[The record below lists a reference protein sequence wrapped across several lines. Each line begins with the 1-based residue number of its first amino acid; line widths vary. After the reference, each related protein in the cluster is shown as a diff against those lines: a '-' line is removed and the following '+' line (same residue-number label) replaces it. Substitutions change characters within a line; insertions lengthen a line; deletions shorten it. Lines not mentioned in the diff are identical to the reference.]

1 MKKLYIFALVAML
14 FAACTT
20 DEAQDVAVNIETPDT
35 LTVSFEGDD
44 SRIQLQEGK
53 TVWTEGDFMSVFYR
67 SNANQKWQYQGET
80 GERSGT
86 IKRVTNATATQEL
99 SNIVIVYPYNAN
111 YYINPRSFNVQAFL
125 PAQQTYLKD
134 SYGLDGN
141 IMISSSE
148 YKQFSLKNVCGWLK
162 IQLTGNGERVKS
174 IKLKGNNGEQ
184 VAGEIYINSEDA
196 SCELA
201 ADAGAFG
208 DDTEVGGTIFEDGS
222 VLTSVTLYCRS
233 SVELSSEP
241 TAFYIALP
249 PQTFKNGISIEITD
263 AYGTTITKS
272 TDKEVEIKRNTILP
286 MAAFEVEMEQ
296 KVIANTEI
304 WYTNGS
310 TTDATTPRNE
320 GAFGAN
326 IVSNTYDAEKECW
339 VIKFDSAITS
349 IGNTA
354 FDNCTS
360 LTSVTIPDSV
370 TSIGSRA
377 FSRCTSLTS
386 ITIPDS
392 VTSIGG
398 YAFRDCTSLTSI
410 TIPDSVT
417 SIGDNAFK
425 SCTSLTSVTIPNSV
439 TSIGDWAFF
448 DCTSLTS
455 ITIGNSVASIGS
467 AAFYGCTSLTSV
479 TIPDRVTAIGS
490 SAFNGCTSL
499 TSVTIP
505 DSVTSIGDY
514 AFANCTSLTRVDIT
528 DLSAWCKISF
538 GDFGA
543 TPLFYAAKLYLN
555 GSELTNIT
563 IPSDITEIK
572 SSAFSG
578 CKSLTSVTIPDSVTS
593 IGDDAFHRCK
603 SLTSVTIGNSV
614 TSIGDDAFEE
624 CTSLTSITIPDSV
637 TSIGERAFYNC
648 RSLTSI
654 TIPESVISI
663 ENNAFT
669 DCTGELVLNCNCL
682 GLFGGQFSKVI
693 IGESVTSIGDR
704 AFCECTSLTSVIIGN
719 GVTSIGDA
727 AFYNCTSLTSI
738 TIPDSVTSIGY
749 EAFYKCISLT
759 SITIPESVTSIGN
772 NAFTD
777 CTGEL
782 VLNCNC
788 LGLFGGQ
795 FSKVIIGESV
805 TSIGNAAFDECTS
818 LTSVTIPDSVT
829 SIGDWAFS
837 DCKQLTSVTIGRGVT
852 SIGDWAFFDCISLK
866 VVYCKP
872 ENPPTLGSH
881 VFSYPSEDN
890 TDAYP
895 ICCTYYVPHGSVP
908 LYNGEYQPDS
918 DWRTYADYI
927 EGYNF

>member
-1 MKKLYIFALVAML
+1 MKKLYIFTLVAML

-35 LTVSFEGDD
+35 LTVSFEGDN

-53 TVWTEGDFMSVFYR
+53 TVWTKGDLMSVFYR

-233 SVELSSEP
+233 SVVLSSEP

-263 AYGTTITKS
+263 AYGRTVTKS

-286 MAAFEVEMEQ
+286 MAAFEVEIEQ

-417 SIGDNAFK
+417 SIGDNAFN
-425 SCTSLTSVTIPNSV
+425 SCTSLTSVTIPDSV
-439 TSIGDWAFF
+439 TSIGER
-448 DCTSLTS
+448 
-455 ITIGNSVASIGS
+455 
-467 AAFYGCTSLTSV
+467 AFY
-479 TIPDRVTAIGS
+479 D
-490 SAFNGCTSL
+490 CTSL

-505 DSVTSIGDY
+505 DSVTSIGDA
-514 AFANCTSLTRVDIT
+514 AFYNCTSLT
-528 DLSAWCKISF
+528 
-538 GDFGA
+538 
-543 TPLFYAAKLYLN
+543 
-555 GSELTNIT
+555 T
-563 IPSDITEIK
+563 I
-572 SSAFSG
+572 
-578 CKSLTSVTIPDSVTS
+578 TIPDSVTS
-593 IGDDAFHRCK
+593 IGDSAFRSCTSLTSITIPDSVTSIRDYAFCECS

-614 TSIGDDAFEE
+614 TSIGDYAFSGCTSLKRVDICDLSAWCKLSFGYSANLLSNGAKLYLNGSELTDITIPSDITE
-624 CTSLTSITIPDSV
+624 IKDYTFYNCTSLTSVTIPDSV
-637 TSIGERAFYNC
+637 RKIGNLAFYNC

-693 IGESVTSIGDR
+693 IGESVTSIGEW
-704 AFCECTSLTSVIIGN
+704 AFDECTSLTSVIIGN

-738 TIPDSVTSIGY
+738 TIPDSVTSIG
-749 EAFYKCISLT
+749 ERAFYNCRSLT

-772 NAFTD
+772 WAFTD

-805 TSIGNAAFDECTS
+805 TSIGWSAFHECTS
-818 LTSVTIPDSVT
+818 LTSVIIGNGVT
-829 SIGDWAFS
+829 SIGADAFS

-852 SIGDWAFFDCISLK
+852 SIGNHAFFDCISLK

-872 ENPPTLGSH
+872 DIPPTLGLT
-881 VFSYPSEDN
+881 VFYYLDNEDN
-890 TDAYP
+890 ANAYP
-895 ICCTYYVPHGSVP
+895 ICCTYYVPYGYSFNM
-908 LYNGEYQPDS
+908 YKGEGYDS
-918 DWRTYADYI
+918 DWITYADYI

>member
-1 MKKLYIFALVAML
+1 MKKLYIFTLVAML

-35 LTVSFEGDD
+35 LTVSFEGDN

-53 TVWTEGDFMSVFYR
+53 TVWTKGDLMSVFYR

-233 SVELSSEP
+233 SVVLSSEP

-263 AYGTTITKS
+263 AYGRTVTKS

-286 MAAFEVEMEQ
+286 MAAFEVEIEQ

-417 SIGDNAFK
+417 SIGDNAFN
-425 SCTSLTSVTIPNSV
+425 SCTSLTSVTIPDSV
-439 TSIGDWAFF
+439 TSIGER
-448 DCTSLTS
+448 
-455 ITIGNSVASIGS
+455 
-467 AAFYGCTSLTSV
+467 AFY
-479 TIPDRVTAIGS
+479 D
-490 SAFNGCTSL
+490 CTSL

-505 DSVTSIGDY
+505 DSVTSIGDA
-514 AFANCTSLTRVDIT
+514 AFYNCTSLT
-528 DLSAWCKISF
+528 
-538 GDFGA
+538 
-543 TPLFYAAKLYLN
+543 
-555 GSELTNIT
+555 T
-563 IPSDITEIK
+563 I
-572 SSAFSG
+572 
-578 CKSLTSVTIPDSVTS
+578 TIPDSVTS
-593 IGDDAFHRCK
+593 IGDSAFRSCTSLTSITIPDSVTSIRDYAFCECS

-614 TSIGDDAFEE
+614 TSIGDYAFSGCTSLKRVDICDLSAWCKLSFGYSANLLSNGAKLYLNGSELTDITIPSDITE
-624 CTSLTSITIPDSV
+624 IKDYTFYNCTSLTSVTIPDSV
-637 TSIGERAFYNC
+637 RKIGNLAFYNC

-654 TIPESVISI
+654 TIPESVTSI
-663 ENNAFT
+663 GNWAFT

-693 IGESVTSIGDR
+693 IGESVTSIGWS
-704 AFCECTSLTSVIIGN
+704 AFHECTSLTSVIIGN
-719 GVTSIGDA
+719 GVTSIGAD
-727 AFYNCTSLTSI
+727 
-738 TIPDSVTSIGY
+738 
-749 EAFYKCISLT
+749 
-759 SITIPESVTSIGN
+759 
-772 NAFTD
+772 
-777 CTGEL
+777 
-782 VLNCNC
+782 
-788 LGLFGGQ
+788 
-795 FSKVIIGESV
+795 
-805 TSIGNAAFDECTS
+805 
-818 LTSVTIPDSVT
+818 
-829 SIGDWAFS
+829 AFS

-852 SIGDWAFFDCISLK
+852 SIGNHAFFDCISLK

-872 ENPPTLGSH
+872 DIPPTLGLT
-881 VFSYPSEDN
+881 VFYYLDNEDN
-890 TDAYP
+890 ANAYP
-895 ICCTYYVPHGSVP
+895 ICCTYYVPYGYSFNM
-908 LYNGEYQPDS
+908 YKGEGYDS
-918 DWRTYADYI
+918 DWITYADYI

>member
-20 DEAQDVAVNIETPDT
+20 DAIEDVAAQIETPDT
-35 LTVSFEGDD
+35 LVGTFEGDD

-53 TVWTEGDFMSVFYR
+53 TVWTKGDLASVFYL

-80 GERSGT
+80 GERTGSLRR
-86 IKRVTNATATQEL
+86 IANAEATQEL
-99 SNIVIVYPYNAN
+99 SSVVVVYPYSSQ
-111 YYINPRSFNVQAFL
+111 YYINYRTCNVKAFL

-134 SYGLDGN
+134 SYGLNGN
-141 IMISSSE
+141 IMVSQSE
-148 YKQFSLKNVCGWLK
+148 YNQFSLKNVCGWLK

-184 VAGEIYINSEDA
+184 VAGEIYINS
-196 SCELA
+196 
-201 ADAGAFG
+201 ADATSTLASKMGMA
-208 DDTEVGGTIFEDGS
+208 DDDSAGGNLVFDETILTEVALE
-222 VLTSVTLYCRS
+222 CRS
-233 SVELSSEP
+233 SVVLSSEP

-263 AYGTTITKS
+263 AYGRTVTKS

-392 VTSIGG
+392 VTSIG
-398 YAFRDCTSLTSI
+398 
-410 TIPDSVT
+410 
-417 SIGDNAFK
+417 DNAFNG
-425 SCTSLTSVTIPNSV
+425 CTSLTSVTIPNSV
-439 TSIGDWAFF
+439 TSIGERAFY

-467 AAFYGCTSLTSV
+467 AAFYGCTSLT
-479 TIPDRVTAIGS
+479 TI
-490 SAFNGCTSL
+490 
-499 TSVTIP
+499 TIP
-505 DSVTSIGDY
+505 DSVTSIGD
-514 AFANCTSLTRVDIT
+514 
-528 DLSAWCKISF
+528 
-538 GDFGA
+538 
-543 TPLFYAAKLYLN
+543 
-555 GSELTNIT
+555 
-563 IPSDITEIK
+563 
-572 SSAFSG
+572 SAFRS
-578 CKSLTSVTIPDSVTS
+578 
-593 IGDDAFHRCK
+593 
-603 SLTSVTIGNSV
+603 
-614 TSIGDDAFEE
+614 

-637 TSIGERAFYNC
+637 TSIRDYAFCECSSLTSVTIGNGVTSIGDYAFSGCTSLKRVDICDLSAWCKLSFGYSANLLSNGAKLYLNGSELTDITIPSDITEIKDYTFYNCTSLTSVTIPDSVTLIGEYAFGNCTSLTSITIPNSVTEIGNWAFYNCTSLKELVIGRGVTLIGHEAFYNC

-654 TIPESVISI
+654 TIPESVTSI
-663 ENNAFT
+663 RNDAFT

-693 IGESVTSIGDR
+693 IGESVTLIGGS

-719 GVTSIGDA
+719 GVTSIGA
-727 AFYNCTSLTSI
+727 
-738 TIPDSVTSIGY
+738 
-749 EAFYKCISLT
+749 
-759 SITIPESVTSIGN
+759 
-772 NAFTD
+772 NAFN
-777 CTGEL
+777 G
-782 VLNCNC
+782 
-788 LGLFGGQ
+788 
-795 FSKVIIGESV
+795 
-805 TSIGNAAFDECTS
+805 
-818 LTSVTIPDSVT
+818 
-829 SIGDWAFS
+829 
-837 DCKQLTSVTIGRGVT
+837 CKQLTSVTIGRGVT
-852 SIGDWAFFDCISLK
+852 SIGDFAFKNCTSLK

-872 ENPPTLGSH
+872 ENPPTLGYL
-881 VFSYPSEDN
+881 VFYYRNEDN
-890 TDAYP
+890 IDVYP
-895 ICCTYYVPHGSVP
+895 IYCTYYVPHGSVSI
-908 LYNGEYQPDS
+908 YKGEGGYDNS
-918 DWRTYADYI
+918 DWDTFADYI

>member
-1 MKKLYIFALVAML
+1 MKKLYIFTLVAML
-14 FAACTT
+14 FAACAT

-35 LTVSFEGDD
+35 LVGTFEGDD

-53 TVWTEGDFMSVFYR
+53 TVWTKGDLMSVFYR

-208 DDTEVGGTIFEDGS
+208 DDTEVGGTIFEDGT
-222 VLTSVTLYCRS
+222 VLTTVTLHCRS
-233 SVELSSEP
+233 SIVLSSEP

-263 AYGTTITKS
+263 AYGTTVTKS

-417 SIGDNAFK
+417 SIGDNAFNG
-425 SCTSLTSVTIPNSV
+425 CTSLTSVAIPNSV

-467 AAFYGCTSLTSV
+467 AAFYGCTSLT
-479 TIPDRVTAIGS
+479 TI
-490 SAFNGCTSL
+490 
-499 TSVTIP
+499 TIP
-505 DSVTSIGDY
+505 DSVTSIGD
-514 AFANCTSLTRVDIT
+514 
-528 DLSAWCKISF
+528 
-538 GDFGA
+538 
-543 TPLFYAAKLYLN
+543 
-555 GSELTNIT
+555 
-563 IPSDITEIK
+563 
-572 SSAFSG
+572 SAFSG
-578 CKSLTSVTIPDSVTS
+578 CSSLTS
-593 IGDDAFHRCK
+593 A
-603 SLTSVTIGNSV
+603 TIGNSV
-614 TSIGDDAFEE
+614 TSIGDSAFSGCSSLTDTYVNITDLAAYSISNNTHRFPGNKHLLVNGTEITELVIPDSVTSIGDNAFRGCTSLTSITIPNSVTSIGGGAFSGCTGELIIDSNALGLYGGQFTKVIIGNSVTSIGDNAFYGCSSLTSVTIPNSVTSIGDAAFYN

-654 TIPESVISI
+654 TIPESV
-663 ENNAFT
+663 
-669 DCTGELVLNCNCL
+669 
-682 GLFGGQFSKVI
+682 
-693 IGESVTSIGDR
+693 
-704 AFCECTSLTSVIIGN
+704 
-719 GVTSIGDA
+719 
-727 AFYNCTSLTSI
+727 
-738 TIPDSVTSIGY
+738 
-749 EAFYKCISLT
+749 
-759 SITIPESVTSIGN
+759 TSIGN
-772 NAFTD
+772 RAFTD

-805 TSIGNAAFDECTS
+805 TSIGNAAFDKCTS
-818 LTSVTIPDSVT
+818 LTSVIIGNGVT
-829 SIGDWAFS
+829 SIGVWAFS

-852 SIGDWAFFDCISLK
+852 SIGEWAFFDCISLK

-872 ENPPTLGSH
+872 DIPPTLGNPY
-881 VFSYPSEDN
+881 VFYYSNEDN
-890 TDAYP
+890 TGAYP
-895 ICCTYYVPHGSVP
+895 ICCTYYVPHDSVD
-908 LYNGEYQPDS
+908 LYNGEQYDS
-918 DWRTYADYI
+918 DWDTFADYI

>member
-1 MKKLYIFALVAML
+1 MKKLYIFTLVAML
-14 FAACTT
+14 FAACAT

-35 LTVSFEGDD
+35 LTVSFEGDG

-53 TVWTEGDFMSVFYR
+53 TVWTKGDLMSVFYR

-208 DDTEVGGTIFEDGS
+208 DDTEVGGTIFEDGT
-222 VLTSVTLYCRS
+222 VLTTVTLHCRS
-233 SVELSSEP
+233 SIVLSSEP

-263 AYGTTITKS
+263 AYGTTVTKS

-417 SIGDNAFK
+417 SIGDNAFNG
-425 SCTSLTSVTIPNSV
+425 CTSLTSVAIPNSV

-467 AAFYGCTSLTSV
+467 AAFYGCTSLT
-479 TIPDRVTAIGS
+479 TI
-490 SAFNGCTSL
+490 
-499 TSVTIP
+499 TIP
-505 DSVTSIGDY
+505 DSVTSIGDS
-514 AFANCTSLTRVDIT
+514 AFRSCTSLT
-528 DLSAWCKISF
+528 S
-538 GDFGA
+538 
-543 TPLFYAAKLYLN
+543 
-555 GSELTNIT
+555 IT
-563 IPSDITEIK
+563 IPDSVTSIRDY
-572 SSAFSG
+572 AFSS
-578 CKSLTSVTIPDSVTS
+578 CTSLTSITIGNSVASIGSAAFYGCTSLTTITIPDSVTS
-593 IGDDAFHRCK
+593 IGDSAFSGCS
-603 SLTSVTIGNSV
+603 SLTSATIGNSV
-614 TSIGDDAFEE
+614 TSIGDSAFSGCSSLTDTYVNITDLAAYSISNNTHRFPGNKHLLVNGTEITELVIPDSVTSIGDNAFRGCTSLTSITIPNSVTSIGGGAFSGCTGELIIDSNALGLYGGQFTKVIIGNSVTSIGDNAFYGCSSLTSVTIPNSVTSIGDAAFYN

-654 TIPESVISI
+654 TIPESV
-663 ENNAFT
+663 
-669 DCTGELVLNCNCL
+669 
-682 GLFGGQFSKVI
+682 
-693 IGESVTSIGDR
+693 
-704 AFCECTSLTSVIIGN
+704 
-719 GVTSIGDA
+719 
-727 AFYNCTSLTSI
+727 
-738 TIPDSVTSIGY
+738 
-749 EAFYKCISLT
+749 
-759 SITIPESVTSIGN
+759 TSIGN
-772 NAFTD
+772 RAFTD

-805 TSIGNAAFDECTS
+805 TSIGNAAFDKCTS
-818 LTSVTIPDSVT
+818 LTSVIIGNGVT
-829 SIGDWAFS
+829 SIGVWAFS

-852 SIGDWAFFDCISLK
+852 SIGEWAFFDCISLK

-872 ENPPTLGSH
+872 DIPPTLGNPY
-881 VFSYPSEDN
+881 VFYYSNEDN
-890 TDAYP
+890 TGAYP
-895 ICCTYYVPHGSVP
+895 ICCTYYVPHDSVD
-908 LYNGEYQPDS
+908 LYNGEQYDS
-918 DWRTYADYI
+918 DWDTFADYI